1 MNEAKPS
8 QPASQSVAQ
17 DAIHLYS
24 FHNDDCRYLKRLP
37 GWRACVRA
45 CVQACLAPALPLLLL
60 LLLLLLLP
68 ARLTCSQHHAVG
80 LSQVVCF
87 VVAW

>member
-1 MNEAKPS
+1 MKPSQVS
-8 QPASQSVAQ
+8 QPASQSHKTRSICIHFTTMIAGTSNVCQ
-17 DAIHLYS
+17 D
-24 FHNDDCRYLKRLP
+24 
-37 GWRACVRA
+37 GVRACVRA